1 MASKKKG
8 ISAGT
13 TWAASSLA
21 STCKYNGWSK
31 EGYERYNTLYQRV
44 KKDRQEQGAAFD
56 LQVQLYDE
64 EQGKA
69 SHGDDKNV
77 EDYVIR
83 EHEYSKLRKKL
94 DKFSSISTF
103 LAEFS
108 EIFTYLYSHVPIH
121 TVQYGTAVLIRSR
134 DTRTI

>member
-21 STCKYNGWSK
+21 STRKYNGWSK

-69 SHGDDKNV
+69 SREDDKNV
-77 EDYVIR
+77 EDYVLPFTMNDFDD
-83 EHEYSKLRKKL
+83 ES
-94 DKFSSISTF
+94 DKNASVAPGRLAVAEEAFSSREATQQSS
-103 LAEFS
+103 AGAAS
-108 EIFTYLYSHVPIH
+108 YSV
-121 TVQYGTAVLIRSR
+121 
-134 DTRTI
+134 

>member
-8 ISAGT
+8 INAGT

-21 STCKYNGWSK
+21 STRKYNGWSK

-69 SHGDDKNV
+69 SREDDKNV
-77 EDYVIR
+77 EDYVLPFTMNDFDDD
-83 EHEYSKLRKKL
+83 S
-94 DKFSSISTF
+94 DKNASVAPGR
-103 LAEFS
+103 LAVAEEEFS
-108 EIFTYLYSHVPIH
+108 AREATQQSSAGAASYSV
-121 TVQYGTAVLIRSR
+121 
-134 DTRTI
+134 

>member
-8 ISAGT
+8 INAGT

-21 STCKYNGWSK
+21 STRKYNGWSK

-69 SHGDDKNV
+69 SREDDKNV
-77 EDYVIR
+77 EDYVLPFTMNDFDD
-83 EHEYSKLRKKL
+83 ES
-94 DKFSSISTF
+94 DKNASVAPGRLAVAEEEFSSREATQQSC
-103 LAEFS
+103 AGAAS
-108 EIFTYLYSHVPIH
+108 YSV
-121 TVQYGTAVLIRSR
+121 
-134 DTRTI
+134 